1 MILPPNFVAS
11 LTPVNSTELMA
22 ALRERSWGDRQ
33 ALIEIRNE
41 VRPVDLFCYLGARFG
56 PPNGL
61 QSILR
66 SDDSDNLVHWDW
78 SLRHEGGLVLFQGHN
93 FRTEV
98 HLMGL
103 PTESD
108 CLGELVGQLKADFA
122 SHGKGMTEV
131 RTHLEQ
137 WVEFVNPYQRI
148 RRSVDSLLE
157 ELDALDLR
165 PAEDQFDPFAS
176 TDLSE
181 EISRRWDAIAEK
193 YSRGLG
199 LCFGVR
205 AMVPVMAE
213 ALVNLL
219 LAVLVRKEIK
229 DDKRLM
235 DNVLRQPIDVR
246 IRSLSLNC
254 QGFKQAPDYSSE
266 PCRAYQTLVN
276 ERNDL
281 LHGNVVIEKLKFN
294 DVYFWGT
301 VPVFKEYRS
310 GWQRSLQIAVDSVGL
325 QSVKSEVT
333 TVDALR
339 DYLFSCLDDQL
350 REHIVRMAES
360 HHLGFNESAGR
371 FGILFP
377 DTLAE
382 MRVGPPGTESK

>member
-1 MILPPNFVAS
+1 MVLPPNFVAS
-11 LTPVNSTELMA
+11 LTPINPAEMMA
-22 ALRERSWGDRQ
+22 ALRERPWGKHQ
-33 ALIEIRNE
+33 SLIEIQNQ
-41 VRPVDLFCYLGARFG
+41 VRPFDLFCYLGARFG
-56 PPNGL
+56 PPNGI

-78 SLRHEGGLVLFQGHN
+78 SLRHESGVVIFQGHN
-93 FRTEV
+93 FRTQV

-103 PTESD
+103 PAEPGH
-108 CLGELVGQLKADFA
+108 LGELVQQLKADFA
-122 SHGKGMTEV
+122 SHGTGMTEV
-131 RTHLEQ
+131 RKHLEQ

-148 RRSVDSLLE
+148 RRSVDSLLD
-157 ELDALDLR
+157 ELDTLDLR
-165 PAEDQFDPFAS
+165 PAEDQFDPFSS
-176 TDLSE
+176 TDLSDE
-181 EISRRWDAIAEK
+181 TSKRWGAIAEK

-219 LAVLVRKEIK
+219 LAVLVRKEIRA
-229 DDKRLM
+229 DKRLM

-246 IRSLSLNC
+246 IKSLSINC

-266 PCRAYQTLVN
+266 QCRAYQTLVN

-294 DVYFWGT
+294 DVYFWGK

-310 GWQRSLQIAVDSVGL
+310 GWQRSLQIEVDSVGL
-325 QSVKSEVT
+325 QSVKSEVA

-350 REHIVRMAES
+350 RPHIVRMAEA
-360 HHLGFNESAGR
+360 HHLGFNELASK

-377 DTLAE
+377 ETLAE
-382 MRVGPPGTESK
+382 MRVGPPDTET